1 MKKINWP
8 MWLGFLISVFALL
21 SYPFVFVNWPATR
34 DFPWA
39 NIALFLVAALSL
51 VFGMRRAFAPGHRRL
66 SKIAASVIT
75 AFCVLA
81 LAMFIFAFFIAG
93 RWLPLSSGAPQ
104 VNQKAPD
111 FTLKDTNEKQVSLGE
126 LLSQPLDGRLPK
138 GVLLV
143 FYRGYW

>member
-8 MWLGFLISVFALL
+8 LWLGFLIGVFALL
-21 SYPFVFVNWPATR
+21 SYPFVFVNWATTR
-34 DFPWA
+34 DVPWA
-39 NIALFLVAALSL
+39 NIALFLTAALLL
-51 VFGMRRAFAPGHRRL
+51 VFGMRRAFAPGRRRL

-75 AFCVLA
+75 AISALA
-81 LAMFIFAFFIAG
+81 FAMFIFAFFIAG
-93 RWLPLSSGAPQ
+93 RWLPPSTAAPQ

-111 FTLKDTNEKQVSLGE
+111 FTLKDTSEKQVSLGE
-126 LLSQPLDGRLPK
+126 LLSQPLDGRPPK